1 MVATA
6 LSSQHAR
13 LLAAFAGLG
22 MVSAYHAFHDVEHGQ
37 ERHHTYRHKPQASEP
52 WHIDFCFIPKAWAA
66 SIANVE
72 LLDGDDW
79 RAESDHHPLKVDLR
93 FD

>member
-1 MVATA
+1 
-6 LSSQHAR
+6 
-13 LLAAFAGLG
+13 